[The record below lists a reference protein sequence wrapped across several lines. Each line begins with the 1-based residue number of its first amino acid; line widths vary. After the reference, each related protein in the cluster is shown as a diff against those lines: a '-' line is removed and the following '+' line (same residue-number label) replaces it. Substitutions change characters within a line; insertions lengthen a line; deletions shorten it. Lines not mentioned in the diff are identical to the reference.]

1 MRRYIHTGILA
12 GAVLLVRCGKEQYLD
27 LTYDANYCGGIST
40 TFDGQEIRDLP
51 KKQTAALMKGC
62 QQKTDMMRLPDRYVQ
77 HEGFDLYFLPPS
89 VQGREFQHVRFLS
102 NEKKDYLS
110 CQPIRH
116 ADCAIQQIKRSDYPF
131 VARSN
136 QPLKAKSTNVR
147 FKPVPKEV
155 TNQQKQENEE
165 SKDTKGLGR
174 SHFPSYQLSLPT
186 EAGQFVLFMK
196 DKTKD
201 KEQSLFETT
210 ESRVGSELN
219 LAFRVIPNS
228 GLQHTSIELMTTGDR
243 IGIPS
248 VIQDHVM
255 GQSYQ
260 IKRKQLPATLSMGQT
275 GPFPTVWKKEEGK
288 IVQETSLYMRLNQ
301 TYKKPANYKYGFLDA
316 SPTTHV
322 GYIHD
327 SPKQL
332 VDNDFKFISAIPD
345 KLTKK
350 MAQELKETDVMEPLG
365 TKLKQKKLTL
375 IRKGQSQ
382 TFELFER
389 KRSKKLETYVVKLGS
404 MKRAKLSG
412 TTSEALSEVL
422 NQ

>member
-12 GAVLLVRCGKEQYLD
+12 GAVLLAGCGKEQYLD
-27 LTYDANYCGGIST
+27 LTYDANYWGGIST
-40 TFDGQEIRDLP
+40 TFDGQEIPDLP
-51 KKQTAALMKGC
+51 KTQTAALLKAC
-62 QQKTDMMRLPDRYVQ
+62 QQKPDMMRLPDRYVQ

-102 NEKKDYLS
+102 DEKKDYLA

-116 ADCAIQQIKRSDYPF
+116 ADYAIHQIKRSDYPF
-131 VARSN
+131 VDWSN
-136 QPLKAKSTNVR
+136 QPLKAKSIDVR

-155 TNQQKQENEE
+155 MDQQKQENEE

-174 SHFPSYQLSLPT
+174 YLFPSYQLSLPP
-186 EAGQFVLFMK
+186 EGQFVLFMK
-196 DKTKD
+196 DKNKD
-201 KEQSLFETT
+201 KEQTLFETT
-210 ESRVGSELN
+210 ESRAGSELN

-228 GLQHTSIELMTTGDR
+228 GLQHTSIELMTSGDR

-260 IKRKQLPATLSMGQT
+260 IERKQLPATLSVGQT
-275 GPFPTVWKKEEGK
+275 VPFATVWKKEGGK

-316 SPTTHV
+316 SPTTYV

-345 KLTKK
+345 KLAKK
-350 MAQELKETDVMEPLG
+350 MAQELKETDVMEPQG
-365 TKLKQKKLTL
+365 TQLKQKKLTL
-375 IRKGQSQ
+375 IRKGKSQ

-389 KRSKKLETYVVKLGS
+389 KRAKKLEIYVVKPGS
-404 MKRAKLSG
+404 KKGAKLSG

>member
-12 GAVLLVRCGKEQYLD
+12 GAVLLAGCGKEQYLD
-27 LTYDANYCGGIST
+27 LTYDANYWGGIST
-40 TFDGQEIRDLP
+40 TFDGQEIPDLP
-51 KKQTAALMKGC
+51 KKQTAALLKGC
-62 QQKTDMMRLPDRYVQ
+62 QQKPDMMRLPDRYVQ

-102 NEKKDYLS
+102 DEKKDYLA

-116 ADCAIQQIKRSDYPF
+116 ADYAIHQIKRSDYPF
-131 VARSN
+131 VDWSN
-136 QPLKAKSTNVR
+136 QPLKAKSTDVR

-155 TNQQKQENEE
+155 TDQQKQENEE

-174 SHFPSYQLSLPT
+174 YLFPSYQLSLPP
-186 EAGQFVLFMK
+186 EGQFVLFMK
-196 DKTKD
+196 DKNKD
-201 KEQSLFETT
+201 KEQTLFETT
-210 ESRVGSELN
+210 ESRAGSELN

-228 GLQHTSIELMTTGDR
+228 GLQHTSIELMTSGDR

-260 IKRKQLPATLSMGQT
+260 IERKQLPDTLSVGQT
-275 GPFPTVWKKEEGK
+275 VPFATVWKKEGGK

-316 SPTTHV
+316 SPTTYV

-345 KLTKK
+345 KLAKK
-350 MAQELKETDVMEPLG
+350 MAQELKETDVMEPQG

-375 IRKGQSQ
+375 IRKGKSQ

-389 KRSKKLETYVVKLGS
+389 KRAKKLEIYVVKPGS
-404 MKRAKLSG
+404 KKGAKLSG
-412 TTSEALSEVL
+412 MTSEALSEVL

>member
-12 GAVLLVRCGKEQYLD
+12 GAVLLAGCGKEQYLD
-27 LTYDANYCGGIST
+27 LTYDANYWGGIST
-40 TFDGQEIRDLP
+40 TFDVQEIPDLP
-51 KKQTAALMKGC
+51 KKQTAALLKGC
-62 QQKTDMMRLPDRYVQ
+62 QQKPDMTHLPDRYVQ

-102 NEKKDYLS
+102 DEKKDYLA

-116 ADCAIQQIKRSDYPF
+116 ADYAVHQIKRSDYPF
-131 VARSN
+131 VDWSK
-136 QPLKAKSTNVR
+136 QPVTTKSTVVR
-147 FKPVPKEV
+147 FKPVPKKV
-155 TNQQKQENEE
+155 MDQQKQENEE
-165 SKDTKGLGR
+165 SKQSKEMGHYL
-174 SHFPSYQLSLPT
+174 FPSYQLSLPP
-186 EAGQFVLFMK
+186 EGQFVLFMK
-196 DKTKD
+196 DKNKD
-201 KEQSLFETT
+201 KEQTLFETT
-210 ESRVGSELN
+210 ESRADSELN

-228 GLQHTSIELMTTGDR
+228 GLQHTSIELMTSGDR
-243 IGIPS
+243 IGVPS
-248 VIQDHVM
+248 VIQDHVI

-260 IKRKQLPATLSMGQT
+260 IERKQLPATLSVGQT
-275 GPFPTVWKKEEGK
+275 VPFATVRKKEEGK

-316 SPTTHV
+316 SSTTYV

-332 VDNDFKFISAIPD
+332 VDSDFKFISAIPD
-345 KLTKK
+345 KLAKK
-350 MAQELKETDVMEPLG
+350 MAQELKETDVMEPQG

-375 IRKGQSQ
+375 IRKGKSQ

-389 KRSKKLETYVVKLGS
+389 KRAKKLEIYVVKLGS
-404 MKRAKLSG
+404 KKGAKLSG